1 MCPHAR
7 DTHHSDVEVRVRPSL
22 EELLDYYGT
31 GDEMPLDERL
41 NKHDPFF
48 KRVLEMD

>member
-1 MCPHAR
+1 
-7 DTHHSDVEVRVRPSL
+7 VEVRVRPSL

-41 NKHDPFF
+41 KKHDPFF
-48 KRVLEMD
+48 KRVLEME